1 MARPPIRTGKPA
13 AKGPK
18 KTGSAQDAKSK
29 SSQSGAIAKPA
40 IASRGAAA
48 KPVPLGQ
55 VSKGEL
61 RAQIE
66 KLELANAKLRARN
79 REAGREAK
87 LSANRIGELEKQVAQ
102 LEKKLKPKAAPIAS
116 PDKGTKTRR
125 LAKAVPAVPEVGAPS
140 DAGNAENQ
148 SLDRDVTPAGEAEP
162 DR

>member
-1 MARPPIRTGKPA
+1 V
-13 AKGPK
+13 
-18 KTGSAQDAKSK
+18 
-29 SSQSGAIAKPA
+29 
-40 IASRGAAA
+40 

-87 LSANRIGELEKQVAQ
+87 LSANRIAELEKQVAQ
-102 LEKKLKPKAAPIAS
+102 LEKKLKPKASPIAS